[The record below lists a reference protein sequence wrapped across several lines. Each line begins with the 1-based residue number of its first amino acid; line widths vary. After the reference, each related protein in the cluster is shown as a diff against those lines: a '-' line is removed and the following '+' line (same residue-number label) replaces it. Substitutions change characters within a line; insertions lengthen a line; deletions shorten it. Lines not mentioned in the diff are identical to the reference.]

1 MSGVP
6 TIKVYPGGSRGNE
19 ESASLQAVTDS
30 IFEDMK
36 AQVAELL
43 VEADGTV
50 NPKEEFQQKYI
61 VAKNALMDYVAKKM
75 AREMSGEMLNR
86 VFNGASGIFESETPL
101 VNAKA
106 AGRALG
112 TFIESEVFGLPE
124 NKLPLPDLEEI
135 NTELKGSLSSK
146 EIHVGGTTLYNIT
159 ESDALSQEKM
169 NLMLLQKMAVKMS
182 NFILFKLRY
191 DTTHDIHRVNLHFGQ
206 ITLFTVLFL
215 KRLWDEINKTVEAE
229 KVVKI
234 TPKGTWNRQDMS
246 RSYDVEI
253 MLNQTDGIYD
263 FAKLYLRNF
272 DLKKEMK
279 TDSRFRK
286 MFWSNV
292 NNGTIKAAP
301 LPNGTR
307 LEI

>member
-1 MSGVP
+1 
-6 TIKVYPGGSRGNE
+6 
-19 ESASLQAVTDS
+19 
-30 IFEDMK
+30 
-36 AQVAELL
+36 
-43 VEADGTV
+43 
-50 NPKEEFQQKYI
+50 
-61 VAKNALMDYVAKKM
+61 
-75 AREMSGEMLNR
+75 
-86 VFNGASGIFESETPL
+86 
-101 VNAKA
+101 
-106 AGRALG
+106 
-112 TFIESEVFGLPE
+112 
-124 NKLPLPDLEEI
+124 
-135 NTELKGSLSSK
+135 
-146 EIHVGGTTLYNIT
+146 
-159 ESDALSQEKM
+159 
-169 NLMLLQKMAVKMS
+169 
-182 NFILFKLRY
+182 LRY

-307 LEI
+307 LKI